1 MSATTKNR
9 WLVAASAMLI
19 HLSIGSVYAYSVY
32 QRPLQ
37 ESQGWSI
44 GDVTLGF
51 TVAIFTLGMSTA
63 LLGRY
68 VERYGPRVSGT
79 AAAVTFAG
87 GTMLAGVA
95 VEAGSHV
102 GFVLTYGVV
111 AGVGLGLGYI
121 SPISTLVKWFPD
133 RRGLATGLA
142 VMGFGAGA
150 LVTGPV
156 ANYLV
161 RATSIPT
168 TFYVLGVG
176 YFVAMATGAAYL
188 EKPPEGWVPAGID
201 PDAVVETDSHG
212 VIVASDLEQRTASE
226 AIRTPQFYLVWL
238 IVFVNVSAG
247 IMLLSVASN
256 MTQAITGASAGVAAT
271 VVGLLGLFNGA
282 GRIVWSSL
290 SDYLG
295 RTATYGAFFV
305 IQIGAFL
312 ALPRITT
319 VPLFAGVLFLVI
331 TCYGGGF
338 ACLPAYLADLFGTE
352 ELGAIHGYALTAWSM
367 AGVAGPTLV
376 ARIVEL
382 TGSYE
387 LAFYVVA
394 GVLCVGLGCVGL
406 LRWRMGVIRE
416 AQLAGTPHGVE
427 LSGTDSR

>member
-1 MSATTKNR
+1 MATPNAEKNR
-9 WLVAASAMLI
+9 WLIAASAMSL

-37 ESQGWSI
+37 ETQGWSI
-44 GDVTLGF
+44 ADVSLAF
-51 TVAIFTLGMSTA
+51 TVAIFTLGMATA
-63 LLGRY
+63 ALGRY
-68 VERYGPRVSGT
+68 VERYGPRRSGLG
-79 AAAVTFAG
+79 AAVLFAG
-87 GTMLAGVA
+87 GTVLAGVA
-95 VEAGSHV
+95 VQVGSYV
-102 GFVLTYGVV
+102 GFVATYGVV

-121 SPISTLVKWFPD
+121 SPVSTLVKWFPD

-150 LVTGPV
+150 PVTGPV
-156 ANYLV
+156 ANVLIE
-161 RATSIPT
+161 TTDIPT
-168 TFYVLGVG
+168 TFYVLGSG
-176 YFVAMATGAAYL
+176 YFVAMAAGASYL
-188 EKPPEGWVPAGID
+188 EKPPEEWVPAGVSAD
-201 PDAVVETDSHG
+201 EVVETDSHG

-238 IVFVNVSAG
+238 IVFLNITAG

-256 MTQAITGASAGVAAT
+256 MTQAITGASAATAAA
-271 VVGLLGLFNGA
+271 VVGLIGVFNGA

-295 RTATYGAFFV
+295 RTATYAVFFAL
-305 IQIGAFL
+305 QILAFL
-312 ALPRITT
+312 ALPNLRT
-319 VPLFAGVLFLVI
+319 VPLFAGAMFLII

-338 ACLPAYLADLFGTE
+338 ACLPAYLADLFGTQ
-352 ELGAIHGYALTAWSM
+352 ELGAIHGYTLTAWSM

-394 GVLCVGLGCVGL
+394 GALGVGLVCVGL
-406 LRWRMGVIRE
+406 LRWRVTVVRQ
-416 AQLAGTPHGVE
+416 AQLQGTPHE
-427 LSGTDSR
+427 ATRWE

>member
-1 MSATTKNR
+1 MSAPATTKNR
-9 WLVAASAMLI
+9 WLIAASAMLI

-37 ESQGWSI
+37 ETQGWSI
-44 GDVTLGF
+44 ADVTLGF

-79 AAAVTFAG
+79 AAAVTFAS
-87 GTMLAGVA
+87 GTVLAGVA
-95 VEAGSHV
+95 VAYGSHV
-102 GFVLTYGVV
+102 GFVLTYGLV

-150 LVTGPV
+150 LVTGPI
-156 ANYLV
+156 ANWLIV
-161 RATSIPT
+161 TTSIPT
-168 TFYVLGVG
+168 TLYVLGAG
-176 YFVAMATGAAYL
+176 YFVAMAAGATYL
-188 EKPPEGWVPAGID
+188 EKPPEGWMPEGTD
-201 PDAVVETDSHG
+201 PDDIVETDSHG
-212 VIVASDLEQRTASE
+212 VIVASDLEQRTARE
-226 AIRTPQFYLVWL
+226 ALRTPQFYLVWL
-238 IVFVNVSAG
+238 IVFLNVSAG

-256 MTQAITGASAGVAAT
+256 MTQAITGASAAVAAT
-271 VVGLLGLFNGA
+271 VVGLIGVFNGA

-295 RTATYGAFFV
+295 RTTTYGVFFV
-305 IQIGAFL
+305 VQIGAFL
-312 ALPRITT
+312 ALPRLTT
-319 VPLFAGVLFLVI
+319 VTLFAGAMFLII

-338 ACLPAYLADLFGTE
+338 ACLPAYLADLFGTQ
-352 ELGAIHGYALTAWSM
+352 ELGAIHGYTLTAWSM
-367 AGVAGPTLV
+367 AGIAGPTLV

-382 TGSYE
+382 TGGYE

-394 GVLCVGLGCVGL
+394 GALTVGLGCVGL
-406 LRWRMGVIRE
+406 LRWRVTVVRQT
-416 AQLAGTPHGVE
+416 QLHGTPHG
-427 LSGTDSR
+427 TQR

>member
-1 MSATTKNR
+1 MSATTAKNR
-9 WLVAASAMLI
+9 WLIAASAMLI

-32 QRPLQ
+32 QQPLQ
-37 ESQGWSI
+37 ASQGWSI

-51 TVAIFTLGMSTA
+51 TVAIFTLGMATA

-68 VERYGPRVSGT
+68 VERYGPRLSGT

-87 GTMLAGVA
+87 GTILAGVA
-95 VEAGSHV
+95 VQWGSYG

-156 ANYLV
+156 ANYLID
-161 RATSIPT
+161 ATSIPT
-168 TFYVLGVG
+168 TLYVLGVG
-176 YFVAMATGAAYL
+176 YFVAMGAGAAYL
-188 EKPPEGWVPAGID
+188 EAPPEGWVPAGID
-201 PDAVVETDSHG
+201 PEAVVETDSHG

-238 IVFVNVSAG
+238 IVFINVSAG

-256 MTQAITGASAGVAAT
+256 MTQAITGASAGVAAA
-271 VVGLLGLFNGA
+271 VVGVLGLFNGA
-282 GRIVWSSL
+282 GRIGWSSL

-295 RTATYGAFFV
+295 RTTTYGVFFA
-305 IQIGAFL
+305 IQIVAFL
-312 ALPRITT
+312 ALPRLTT
-319 VPLFAGVLFLVI
+319 VPLFAGALFLVI

-352 ELGAIHGYALTAWSM
+352 ELGAIHGYTLTAWSM

-382 TGSYE
+382 TGGYE

-394 GVLCVGLGCVGL
+394 GALCVGLACVGL
-406 LRWRMGVIRE
+406 LRWRMSVIRR
-416 AQLAGTPHGVE
+416 ARLVGTPHG
-427 LSGTDSR
+427 LRR